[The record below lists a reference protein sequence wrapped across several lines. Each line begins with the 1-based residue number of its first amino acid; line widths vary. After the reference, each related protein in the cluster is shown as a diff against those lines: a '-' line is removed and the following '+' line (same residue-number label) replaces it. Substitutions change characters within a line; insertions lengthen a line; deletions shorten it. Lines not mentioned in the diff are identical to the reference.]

1 MVTMPIQEVKRRG
14 MSVLDNSLASG
25 PVYVIRN
32 NTPRYVV
39 MFADTFREMEDALA
53 DARIAAS
60 EADIKNGR
68 VTRGTADELMAELMG
83 A

>member
-1 MVTMPIQEVKRRG
+1 MDFKTLGE
-14 MSVLDNSLASG
+14 NS
-25 PVYVIRN
+25 PVYIIRN